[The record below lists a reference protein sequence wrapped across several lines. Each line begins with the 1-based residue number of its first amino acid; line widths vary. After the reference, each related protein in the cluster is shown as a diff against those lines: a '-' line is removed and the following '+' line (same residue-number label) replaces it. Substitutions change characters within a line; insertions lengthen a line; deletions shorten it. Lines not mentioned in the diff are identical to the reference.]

1 MNVEDER
8 ISDHHR
14 EAGYSQTEYRQM
26 SKTQKQK
33 DEYIRK
39 EQRHRKEMMEQD
51 NKNNSYSNLYSAYPQ
66 ERVQTLSMQST
77 MTENEFNERDWT
89 PQDSS
94 YGAAFPF
101 CGWVPK
107 SKRQLI
113 EKVMIALAGLF
124 VIYVITTIAMLLTSD
139 RRSSSS
145 YKNDDIDD
153 DFYVREQVDDD
164 DDYMS

>member
-1 MNVEDER
+1 MNVDDER
-8 ISDHHR
+8 IADYYN
-14 EAGYSQTEYRQM
+14 EAGYSQTDYKKMTMPQR
-26 SKTQKQK
+26 QK

-39 EQRHRKEMMEQD
+39 EQINRKQMMEKEQ
-51 NKNNSYSNLYSAYPQ
+51 NSTSKSYSDLYSAYPQ

-77 MTENEFNERDWT
+77 MTENEFSERDWT

-113 EKVMIALAGLF
+113 EKVLLGLAGFF
-124 VIYVITTIAMLLTSD
+124 VIYMIVNIAMLLTSD
-139 RRSSSS
+139 KDSS
-145 YKNDDIDD
+145 YQYYDNDNYKDD
-153 DFYVREQVDDD
+153 DLN
-164 DDYMS
+164 